1 MNDCVLLSV
10 EETYQADARATAGGV
25 PGVELME
32 AAGRAVANGI
42 RQRWDKQPVAVLCG
56 PGSNG
61 GDGFVVARLLREA
74 GWPVRLALLGSPEK
88 LTGDAAVNAKRWQG
102 TVAELK
108 ADVLDGRRLAVDAL
122 FGAGLTRPLEGAAK
136 TVIDAVNARKM
147 DCVAIDIPSGVDG
160 DTGEVLGTAPRATLT
175 ITFFRAKPGHFL
187 LPGRILCGDVNIAD
201 IGIPESVLEGIAPK
215 TFVNDPSWWRRRYPR
230 PKAEGNKYSRGHL
243 VVMGGAEMTGA
254 ARLAAG
260 AARRAG
266 AGLVTIAAPS
276 EAFAIYAAGDPGTLV
291 KPIADDAGFEDF
303 LSDPRRNAVLA
314 GPGAGTGEQTRRRV
328 LAALQAEKTCL
339 LDADALTVFQDAP
352 RHLFDAIH
360 SPCLLTPH
368 EGEFRRLFAGG
379 GGKLARARAAARQS
393 GAVILLK
400 GADTVIAA
408 ADERAVIDATAPPDL
423 ATAGTGDVL
432 AGIAAG
438 LMAQGMNVFDA
449 ACAAVWLHGKAAAA
463 VGPGLIAEDLPKA
476 LPRIIAELLNP

>member
-42 RQRWDKQPVAVLCG
+42 RQRWDMRPVAVLCG

-74 GWPVRLALLGSPEK
+74 GWSVRLALLGSPEK
-88 LTGDAAVNAKRWQG
+88 LTGDAAVNANRWQG

-108 ADVLDGRRLAVDAL
+108 TDVLEGRRLVVDAL

-136 TVIDAVNARKM
+136 TVIDAVNTRKM

-160 DTGEVLGTAPRATLT
+160 DTGEVLGTAPRARLT
-175 ITFFRAKPGHFL
+175 TTFFRAKPGHLL
-187 LPGRILCGDVNIAD
+187 LPGRILCGDVDIAD
-201 IGIPESVLEGIAPK
+201 IGIPESVLEDIAPK

-328 LAALQAEKTCL
+328 LAALQAEKACL

-352 RHLFDAIH
+352 RHLFDAIR